1 MDRSLAPVSQV
12 EEPWESGERRFG
24 DRALNVEK
32 ENGFCGGRPPFG
44 QAEPSVLAHPLRALS
59 HVAVS
64 DEVDIGMRFVGRP
77 VLLKVEQE
85 ARPVPWEAVA
95 VEILDGERES
105 VVDTDDG
112 RSLVTKLVAKP
123 LGETSPR
130 PVSPRAGRGL
140 NLFRFATALGNVN
153 SEPLATGV
161 CGLRAGVVDTDV
173 ACELEHVS
181 CSPAFQLRVGM
192 VSCFGTRIYRQM
204 RLQWIRI
211 QLSLQLTPKSGS
223 SMKFVRSCPASTMR
237 HL

>member
-95 VEILDGERES
+95 VEILNGERES
-105 VVDTDDG
+105 VVDTNDG
-112 RSLVTKLVAKP
+112 RSLVTKLVAEP
-123 LGETSPR
+123 LGEAASSPV
-130 PVSPRAGRGL
+130 PSWTGRRL
-140 NLFRFATALGNVN
+140 NLYRFAGALGSVN
-153 SEPLATGV
+153 PESPATGV
-161 CGLRAGVVDTDV
+161 CGLRAGIVYTDV
-173 ACELEHVS
+173 PCELGHS
-181 CSPAFQLRVGM
+181 NSFP
-192 VSCFGTRIYRQM
+192 
-204 RLQWIRI
+204 
-211 QLSLQLTPKSGS
+211 
-223 SMKFVRSCPASTMR
+223 
-237 HL
+237 

>member
-1 MDRSLAPVSQV
+1 MDWPLAPASQV
-12 EEPWESGERRFG
+12 KEPRQTGERRFG

-64 DEVDIGMRFVGRP
+64 DEVDIDMRFVGRP

-95 VEILDGERES
+95 VEILNGERES

-112 RSLVTKLVAKP
+112 RSLVTKLVAET
-123 LGETSPR
+123 LGEAASSPVPAWAR
-130 PVSPRAGRGL
+130 RRL
-140 NLFRFATALGNVN
+140 NLYRRADTLGNIDP
-153 SEPLATGV
+153 EPLATGIRR
-161 CGLRAGVVDTDV
+161 LRAGVVDADV
-173 ACELEHVS
+173 ACELGHIS

-211 QLSLQLTPKSGS
+211 QLSLQL
-223 SMKFVRSCPASTMR
+223 
-237 HL
+237 